1 MTDRLKHGTK
11 YPQVEVIPKKA
22 KILSAFAKDMGFK
35 NPAYV
40 CVKYDRWV
48 KGESKVNPGYK
59 IVNCDGF
66 NYAIPI

>member
-1 MTDRLKHGTK
+1 MTDRLRHGTK
-11 YPQVEVIPKKA
+11 YPQVTVIPKKA

-40 CVKYDRWV
+40 CVKYDRYLDG
-48 KGESKVNPGYK
+48 KGVNPGYK

-66 NYAIPI
+66 NYAIPV

>member
-11 YPQVEVIPKKA
+11 YPQVEQVPKKG
-22 KILSAFAKDMGFK
+22 KILSAFAKEQGFK

-40 CVKYDRWV
+40 CVKYDRWLS
-48 KGESKVNPGYK
+48 GTGTNPGYK

-66 NYAIPI
+66 NYAIPA